1 MNARPLNKVQ
11 GQNILDKPRPK
22 IRFPDFPIVY
32 ADIDCSVQV
41 EYKREKRRIDRPLQ
55 QEEPAMDY
63 QYKDSP
69 VYRHRSTVDNV
80 AFQVVT
86 EHYALIENKSEE
98 YTVLTKQPI
107 AVEGVSF
114 Y

>member
-1 MNARPLNKVQ
+1 
-11 GQNILDKPRPK
+11 
-22 IRFPDFPIVY
+22 
-32 ADIDCSVQV
+32 
-41 EYKREKRRIDRPLQ
+41 
-55 QEEPAMDY
+55 MDY

-69 VYRHRSTVDNV
+69 VYRRRSTVDNV